1 MRRIQD
7 QYNLD
12 GCLSTL
18 PEIDLAKK
26 LSKLSSK
33 KEYKSEYEKNKHD
46 SAFSKGYTDVLEY
59 KVARDANLMMSNKKY
74 KEDWESDKN
83 TIFYPV
89 TLTPIYETATQ
100 AQKAVSENLYR
111 RDSKNEG
118 SKSHYDPVKTSAYQT
133 AKNQHDYVSDIMYRA
148 EYQKNKGKGYT
159 PLAMTADMAIA
170 NSLRNIMSY
179 KAYTAYA
186 RKLWEHYHLVVP
198 IPQIA
203 VAVET
208 AKMTSDKF
216 YMAHFKKEV
225 YGKSGPADIRN
236 YPELLM
242 ARRVAGLVSQ
252 NAYKKDHHVAKL
264 PYTMSVDAPEFI
276 RAKKA
281 AEGSDILYKKQK
293 GQAIEQ
299 FRGFQT
305 MDPQAHPVVKHKQR
319 VDEMNDQKYKE
330 DWEYDKS
337 CIYYPVHITPG
348 YEAFHKADEAR
359 SDVAYKGDFEK
370 NKAKNRYDVTSTPVY
385 KTLQEISDATSDVKY
400 KEEYEKNKANL
411 TQIEETPEM
420 KLYKDLQPYQSK
432 TKYSAESK
440 NMLKNVNIGPEMQEV
455 AHAVS
460 SQKMASDDT
469 YRQDYNDNVMGK
481 PPNDPSMAYPQYK
494 HMKEV
499 TEKTNPVNYKREAEN
514 IKQHTQIPPDHP
526 DFIRAKQTAKNRSD
540 IEYQK
545 QKKEMIESHRGYQ
558 TMDAQDHPVVQQS
571 NKTAEL
577 MSEKAYK
584 EEWEYDKSCVYYPVH
599 ITPGY
604 EAQAV
609 VGKVQ
614 SDTKYKQ
621 DFEKEKEK
629 NVFDVT
635 KTKGYQESAE
645 VVNVTSQTKYQE
657 AYQKNKHML
666 TQMEETPEMKISKD
680 LHPVQSK
687 KLYAAQ
693 SKQMQ
698 QNVNVGSDLQEI
710 SNAVSKQKL
719 TSNDTYRADYKKN
732 VIGKAPH
739 DVANAYP
746 EYDHLKNV
754 SKQISQREYVQDAE
768 KIKHHH
774 NLPVDYP
781 EFVRAKENAINASD
795 IQYQKQKKET
805 TAAYRG
811 FQTMDSSEHP
821 IVQQGLKAAALM
833 SDKAYREDWEY
844 DKSIVYYPVHITPG
858 YESQAEVAKIQSD
871 KKYKDNFEKEKDKNK
886 FNVTDTEHYKT
897 MKEVDEASSDV
908 NYKKGYEANKNKVTS
923 LEETPEM
930 KLAKDLHPVQSKKLY
945 SDESKKMHKNVN
957 VGSDVQEIA
966 HAMSTQ
972 KMTSKDAYKSDFMK
986 EMVGKP
992 PHNVAEAYPEYKH
1005 LQKVAKEASKMEYIK
1020 EAEKIKHHHNLPLD
1034 YPEFVRAKEN
1044 AKNASDMEY
1053 KKDLRKITDA
1063 YRGFQ
1068 TMDSAD
1074 HPIVQRGIKAAEL
1087 MDDKA
1092 YKEDWEHEKSYV
1104 YYPVHITPGYEA
1116 QAEVSKVQNDAV
1128 YKRDF
1133 EKEKDKN
1140 KYNITNT
1147 ESYHQ
1152 MKETDQATSERNYRA
1167 EYELNKSKFTPLE
1180 ETPEMQAAKQLHPF
1194 QSKSVYTKDS
1204 KDMMKNVNVGSDVQE
1219 IAHAL
1224 STQKLASADKYKEDY
1239 QKEMVGKAP
1248 HDVAQA
1254 YPEYAISKMA
1264 TKLASKTEYAKD
1276 AEKMMHHHNLPLDY
1290 PEFVRAK
1297 ENAKNASQL
1306 QYQKQKGEVIQAYR
1320 GFQTMD
1326 STDHPIVQ
1334 QGMKA
1339 AELMD
1344 SKAYHEDWEYD
1355 KSCIY
1360 YPVHITPEYEA
1371 QVEVGKVQSDVKY
1384 KEGFEKSKE
1393 KNTFTVTDTEAY
1405 KNMKQNDLSS
1415 SEVKYRELY
1424 LKNKGKMIGVEETP
1438 EMKLSKELQPVL
1450 SKTTY
1455 TEQSKQMHKNVNIGS
1470 DLQEIAHAVST
1481 QKLTSEDV
1489 YKEQFKKDVVGKGPN
1504 DPAQAYPEYKHHR
1517 EVSKASSKAEY
1528 VKEAE
1533 KIKHTHNLPLDY
1545 PEFVRA
1551 KENALNAS
1559 DINYQKQ
1566 RKEVIDSYRGFQ
1578 TMDSTEHPIVQQG
1591 IKAAEL
1597 MSDKAYREDWEYD
1610 KSCIY
1615 YPVHIT
1621 PAYESQIEASKIQS
1635 DVKYKED
1642 LKKAAQEGN
1651 KFNITDTEG
1660 YKNMKQTDQMSSDIT
1675 YRAEH
1680 ELNKGKVTQMEETP
1694 EMILSK
1700 ELHPVQ
1706 SKKIYTNESK
1716 KMHQNVNVGRDIQE
1730 IAHAVEAQKVANK
1743 KDYKS
1748 TYEKEMV
1755 GKSPQDSAI
1764 AYPEYKHL
1772 SEVSKATSKANYIR
1786 DAEKMMHTHNL
1797 PLDYPEFVRARD
1809 NAKNASD
1816 IEYQKQRK
1824 QVIDSYRGFQTMD
1837 SQEHPIVQQGMKAAE
1852 LMSDK
1857 LYKEDWEYDKSCI
1870 YYPVHITPG
1879 YESQIEASKLSSDI
1893 QYKNAFEKTKDQNR
1907 FNVTDTEQYK
1917 EMKKMDEIS
1926 SNAKYREE
1934 YEKNKGKNFTEIE
1947 ETPEMKLS
1955 KDLQPILSKKTYTD
1969 KSKKMMKNVTFGSDV
1984 QEIAHAVS
1992 AQKYQSDDV
2001 YRAEYKKEIVGKGPH
2016 DAAKAYPEYEHLK
2029 NVSKLTSKSDY
2040 VKEAE
2045 KIKHHHNLPLDY
2057 PEFVRAKENALN
2069 ASDINYQK
2077 QKKEVIDSY
2086 RGFQTMDS
2094 TEHPIVQQGI
2104 KAAELMSD
2112 KAYREDWEYDKSC
2125 IYFPVHITP
2134 GYEQALEVSKVQSAN
2149 AYTKDN
2155 EKDKSKNKFN
2165 ITDTDMYKTVKDVF
2179 NMSDAKYKEA
2189 YEANRGK
2196 GFTQMAETPEMA
2208 ISKALQ
2214 PLLSHKKYSDESKSV
2229 MQKYNLD
2236 SSVQEIA
2243 HALYS
2248 QKFASKAKY
2257 LDFYKKNVLGT
2268 TTKDPK
2274 AFPEYDHAKEV
2285 SRLTSKSEYVKDAEK
2300 IMHTHNLPLDYP
2312 EFVRAKE
2319 NAKNA
2324 SDLEYKKQRKEVID
2338 SYKGF
2343 QTMDSSEHPIVQQG
2357 IKAAELMSDK
2367 AYRED
2372 WEYDKSC
2379 IYYPV
2384 HITPGYEQA
2393 LEVSKVQSD
2402 IAYKKQHTADKSKNK
2417 YEVTNTEIYKTVKDA
2432 AKQSETEYRK
2442 EHLLNKGKGHTQMA
2456 ETPEMT
2462 IAKAVQPLLSAKWY
2476 ADAAKQTMQ
2485 MYNLDS
2491 SVQSIA
2497 HALQS
2502 QKDTSSSRYIEDFKK
2517 NIVGKAPTDLAKSYP
2532 EYEHLRN
2539 VTKLTSK
2546 KEYLKDAEKMMH
2558 QHHLPLDYPV
2568 FVNAKEVAK
2577 NASDIHYKKQRKEV
2591 IDSYRGFQTM
2601 DSTEHPVVVHGIKAA
2616 DLISERKY
2624 KEDYLADCDLIYY
2637 PVHLTPGYEA
2647 AINANKFS
2655 SEVEY
2660 RRKSAKDSDK
2670 NKYLYTETERYKTDK
2685 ILDDLKDFNYK
2696 VPNVKFTAME
2706 RTPEMELSSL
2716 VKDYLSDSTYQKQ
2729 ARKMFDK
2736 YNLNIDEQRLAH
2748 ALSTNEMASQIKYQ
2762 KDFKDNMIGKA
2773 AADVKIA
2780 HPEYE
2785 HLRAVSKLTSK
2796 SEYIKDAEKILHHHN
2811 LPLDYPEFVR
2821 AKETAKNASDIH
2833 YQKQR
2838 KEVIDSYR
2846 GFQTM
2851 DSRDHPVVQ
2860 QGIKAADLM
2869 SDAKYKED
2877 YLADRDLI
2885 YYPVHLTPG
2894 YESAVNASKY
2904 QSETLYREQ
2913 HQKSKSDVHFNPV
2926 ETDLYKVAKETQEA
2940 VNDIKYRDAALERL
2954 SKELT
2959 SLAETPEMVVSRTLK
2974 PLTSH
2979 KLYTDRAK
2987 ELMNKYHLDVEVP
3000 EIAQALFATQIQSK
3014 KRYREQYD
3022 KEQKGSAPHNIA
3034 LSYPECDHARKVGK
3048 LTSKKEYMKEG
3059 EEIKHQFTLPADAPE
3074 LVRAKEAADNAS
3086 DIKYK
3091 KQMPEIQKAYRGFQ
3105 TMDTKDHPAIQQ
3117 SNRAAEQSD
3126 IKYKEDYLIERSYIY
3141 FPVHLTPGY
3150 EVVQASAATADVNY
3164 TQKHKNEKSLNR
3176 FNVTETDQYKNVQ
3189 DQRKYMDDTMY
3200 KKDLENLTKDFTPI
3214 ADSLQQVHLNSMQ
3227 GLLSQK
3233 QYADAAKRSLDKY
3246 NLNIDEIQIAHAV
3259 ASAPLASN
3267 AAYLSEYKTELV
3279 GKPRSQAGM
3288 DTYPE
3293 YVNAEKVS
3301 KLTSKKV
3308 YTKDG
3313 DELRHQFTMPVDT
3326 PELNRAKEAAK
3337 NASDLIYKKQRGEVI
3352 SAFRGFQTMDSKDHP
3367 VVQQGIKAADLISDA
3382 KYKEDYMIDRNLI
3395 YYPVHITPGYESA
3408 LKASQFNSDVNYH
3421 KSAKQNLGDVHYN
3434 LTTTDAYKDMK
3445 ELGKLSDVTYKQD
3458 LSTLTFTPIVD
3469 APTMQQAKSAQA
3481 LTSYWFY
3488 KDQAKKMMDKYN
3500 LTVDD
3505 QQSTHALYASKLY
3518 SDVLYK
3524 DKYEKEVKGKT
3535 SAVTMESYPE
3545 HQHAIKANKYLSQTE
3560 YTKEAEDTKH
3570 HYTLPVDMPSIKHAR
3585 EVAEM
3590 QSNINYVK
3598 SRKEVIDSFRGFQT
3612 MDSKSHPV
3620 VQHGIRAADLISER
3634 KYKEDYMEDR
3644 NLIYYPVHLT
3654 PGYESYTN
3662 ASKFASDVD
3671 YKKKHRKQL
3680 ASYHNFP
3687 AEKTPGY
3694 ISAREHDQLTNDATY
3709 RQKNVDFTVVPDL
3722 NETRLFKEVQPL
3734 VSQKLYKNKAKE
3746 LMGKYHLTADIPE
3759 IAHALYMTDVASP
3772 LVYRSIYEKDLRGK
3786 SAQGLEK
3793 SEYFAQIKKASEL
3806 ASNKNY
3812 SKDRDALRNQ
3822 YTLDASVPSF
3832 EQAKIAGKQASDI
3845 EYKKGLLE
3853 TREKGTCYHKMAMK
3867 EIPAYQKAIDCA
3879 INFSDH
3885 KYREDYEDM
3894 KKYIYFPYHI
3904 TPQYEKY
3911 SEASKL
3917 LSSNEYAKDLK
3928 KNLQLL
3934 RYNYNEVPG
3943 YLHQKALMDLISSQK
3958 DKQALKELHATGFTS
3973 IADDA
3978 FQEHVSGVQKRISNN
3993 LYKLDAKKV
4002 MDQYHITADL
4012 PDIKLATYASKLAS
4026 QNIYKA
4032 DYESAK
4038 GTAGKL
4044 DLEMPTFKLA
4054 KRVKDLVSD
4063 NVYKQGAEEEKHRYS
4078 LVPDRPD
4085 FVHSMEVGRN
4095 VSDNL
4100 YKKKGK
4106 EESSKCQAYQHLP
4119 AKDHR
4124 DVAHAI
4130 KIRDIISDSKYKEE
4144 YNELRN
4150 IIYFPVH
4157 LTTGYEAAVN
4167 ANKFASDATYKA
4179 KWRANRYKNEFKV
4192 NETEVY
4198 KHDRSMQ
4205 EKISDIAYRAKYKSE
4220 LGKSPYITDTPDWC
4234 HQRDMK
4240 TLYSDIS
4247 YRSGAKEIM
4256 DKYNLLSDEPRI
4268 KQALFATALASEKR
4282 YRHEYDME
4290 KGKGASNL
4298 HETPQMKQ
4306 QLQATTL
4313 LSEKPYKK
4321 DAQQMLSKVRLPED
4335 TTAIKHAASVGK
4347 LVSENV
4353 YKKEGTQ
4360 NELQGYKKLRV
4371 KDNYAQKFFED
4382 NKDIYSEVQYKKE
4395 FNEQKGHNI
4404 PVVETPESIRV
4415 KNQQKFLS
4423 DAVYKKDLEKEI
4435 RGQGLTTDSTPQIAH
4450 AKLAGELQSQLHY
4463 KTGLEDIYRWQSGE
4477 AINTPTALKNK
4488 ENKDIISENKYKEAY
4503 ESEKGKGCDV
4513 VTPAIAH
4520 AQEITTLTSDNKYKE
4535 KYEEAKGDKTCFS
4548 TMESTPQ
4555 TDHARDIGAK
4565 VSSNKYKEQHEK
4577 EDIGKS
4583 AELKDSVLLQSNLKT
4598 TELQS
4603 NLKYGKQADEAIEQ
4617 YKGYFHHINET
4628 PSMKH
4633 TQKVRDLLSR
4643 FKYRAEYENDKTII
4657 YFPYFLTPQY
4667 ESQKKA
4673 SELLSDNIY
4682 KSKAEKERG
4691 NIHIPVDTPSL
4702 VHAKEAD
4709 ALLSDLIYKKDYE
4722 QQRGKGI
4729 TLRSLDDLPLLLH
4742 SKKMQRLVSENKY
4755 KAKSNEIKDKY
4766 HLDVTT
4772 PQMMNAKKANKLA
4785 SINAYKDQYEKEK
4798 GQPYNVPDSFEM
4810 NHLKHLPDQF
4820 SDTKYKQDLIVSRG
4834 KVIQT
4839 EDTPWLTSFQQA
4851 QDYVSNIKYG
4861 KKPFDLKSRYQPD
4874 KFNAHIK
4881 KVTENISD
4889 QKYHEDFEEYFRGN
4903 LIPVPDH
4910 PELQQVLRNSKLI
4923 SNKNYKDKARKDLQ
4937 HYILVPDTPEFQ
4949 RLKEAANYL
4958 SDITY
4963 KEEGDKIRN
4972 QYTIVADTPAI
4983 INAKESQALTSEQAY
4998 RKDAKQKMATEYMI
5012 PAEGTPTI
5020 QQQRY
5025 ATTLASDKDYKEKGE
5040 EIKHQPWAYSK
5051 LQETR
5056 DTKHAKDM
5064 GRLASDISYK
5074 SSAKKELQ
5082 HIHPSAETPWLT
5094 KAKEVMDNVSETKY
5108 KAKDKDLHQKY
5119 RMREGDD
5126 RFIKHALEVRDKISD
5141 VKYKEQYMKDIGICW
5156 CLPSE
5161 MSIDHAI
5168 KANELASDNQYKKQ
5182 AQKLKGKYHITTDTP
5197 EYERLRKLK
5206 DEMSE
5211 TQYRDELK
5219 KFTALAATP
5228 EMQHA
5233 TKVSSLVSKNKYKE
5247 DHEKSKGHYT
5257 VLKNDP
5263 KIAHDQQVNKQLSDV
5278 AYKKDIKKMKKDG
5291 YTFLADAPD
5300 MEHNKKV
5307 QKNISNTEYK
5317 REAKEHSD
5325 FTVLEETPEV
5335 KHALDTAKMQSNL
5348 HYKQKVQ
5355 GKDIALLQTPHMKHV
5370 MNANKLQSDLKYKEV
5385 YNNDLKGKGW
5395 RFTQDTPTQRHVES
5409 IGKVQSDYKYRKNYK
5424 DNVGKGFTVV
5434 TDRPDLVHATN
5445 IKDVVS
5451 DYEYKRR
5458 HRDMVGKGY
5467 TFVADNPGIV
5477 HAEEANILQS
5487 ELRYRRNYDKSKGKG
5502 WQSEDSPAHG
5512 HFKEAQKLVDNI
5524 DYKKSAQEINARGT
5538 GASME
5543 VTPSQLHH
5551 KRAAEILDNRKYKSD
5566 YEQNIKGRGMN
5577 MDMVNTPSMDHIRRA
5592 EAIKSDINY
5601 KSQYQE
5607 NMRGRPTAVMDA
5619 PHILHAQQASQLISD
5634 NKYKADYHNNIRG
5647 KAHSMTF
5654 TPEMERVCETQK
5666 MMSQNAYKSD
5676 AEEHRS
5682 NYSAPILDT
5691 PEWRRIKQNTKNFS
5705 TIKYQE
5711 DRSKLRG
5718 QATQVTDDP
5727 QMRRA
5732 LQAAKIASDVEYK
5745 KTREKSEEM
5754 EKRRQQLVAEQQ
5766 QKNRTKL
5773 QTTLRTSQV
5782 APAKHPAFSQRNV
5795 VRHGPVKRW
5804 RRQPGSI
5811 FDYDPSEYETEQEY
5825 EDGIAF
5831 QRKTEA
5837 ISRPYHTDTEADFVK
5852 NINWKSNTMDNKLT
5866 PWTDY
5871 IAGKAYKPVHAP
5883 GSVLDY
5889 DPVSR
5894 MQQMHV
5900 SDKQK
5905 EFIQEPA
5912 PVHVSPPSSPIKQQP
5927 QVQKQ
5932 EPVKAPEPEPVKVEP
5947 TPKEPEQ
5954 SADVIEELVRKGD
5967 GHVYQAMY
5975 DYAAQDDDEVTFMD
5989 GDVIINAQKIDD
6001 GWMFGT
6007 VERTGQTGMLP
6018 SNYVSVVQ

>member
-370 NKAKNRYDVTSTPVY
+370 NKAKNRYDVTSTPIY

-680 LHPVQSK
+680 LHHIQSK

-698 QNVNVGSDLQEI
+698 QKVNVGSDLQEI

-719 TSNDTYRADYKKN
+719 TSNDTYRTDYKKN

-886 FNVTDTEHYKT
+886 FNITDTEHYKT

-1133 EKEKDKN
+1133 EREKDKN

-1254 YPEYAISKMA
+1254 YPEYEISKMA

-1306 QYQKQKGEVIQAYR
+1306 QYQRQKGEVIQAYR

-1706 SKKIYTNESK
+1706 SKKIYTDESK

-2300 IMHTHNLPLDYP
+2300 IMHTHNIPLDYP

-2319 NAKNA
+2319 N
-2324 SDLEYKKQRKEVID
+2324 
-2338 SYKGF
+2338 
-2343 QTMDSSEHPIVQQG
+2343 
-2357 IKAAELMSDK
+2357 
-2367 AYRED
+2367 
-2372 WEYDKSC
+2372 
-2379 IYYPV
+2379 
-2384 HITPGYEQA
+2384 
-2393 LEVSKVQSD
+2393 
-2402 IAYKKQHTADKSKNK
+2402 
-2417 YEVTNTEIYKTVKDA
+2417 
-2432 AKQSETEYRK
+2432 
-2442 EHLLNKGKGHTQMA
+2442 
-2456 ETPEMT
+2456 
-2462 IAKAVQPLLSAKWY
+2462 
-2476 ADAAKQTMQ
+2476 
-2485 MYNLDS
+2485 
-2491 SVQSIA
+2491 
-2497 HALQS
+2497 
-2502 QKDTSSSRYIEDFKK
+2502 
-2517 NIVGKAPTDLAKSYP
+2517 
-2532 EYEHLRN
+2532 
-2539 VTKLTSK
+2539 
-2546 KEYLKDAEKMMH
+2546 
-2558 QHHLPLDYPV
+2558 
-2568 FVNAKEVAK
+2568 
-2577 NASDIHYKKQRKEV
+2577 
-2591 IDSYRGFQTM
+2591 
-2601 DSTEHPVVVHGIKAA
+2601 
-2616 DLISERKY
+2616 
-2624 KEDYLADCDLIYY
+2624 
-2637 PVHLTPGYEA
+2637 
-2647 AINANKFS
+2647 
-2655 SEVEY
+2655 
-2660 RRKSAKDSDK
+2660 
-2670 NKYLYTETERYKTDK
+2670 
-2685 ILDDLKDFNYK
+2685 
-2696 VPNVKFTAME
+2696 
-2706 RTPEMELSSL
+2706 
-2716 VKDYLSDSTYQKQ
+2716 
-2729 ARKMFDK
+2729 
-2736 YNLNIDEQRLAH
+2736 
-2748 ALSTNEMASQIKYQ
+2748 
-2762 KDFKDNMIGKA
+2762 
-2773 AADVKIA
+2773 
-2780 HPEYE
+2780 
-2785 HLRAVSKLTSK
+2785 
-2796 SEYIKDAEKILHHHN
+2796 
-2811 LPLDYPEFVR
+2811 
-2821 AKETAKNASDIH
+2821 
-2833 YQKQR
+2833 
-2838 KEVIDSYR
+2838 
-2846 GFQTM
+2846 
-2851 DSRDHPVVQ
+2851 
-2860 QGIKAADLM
+2860 
-2869 SDAKYKED
+2869 
-2877 YLADRDLI
+2877 
-2885 YYPVHLTPG
+2885 
-2894 YESAVNASKY
+2894 
-2904 QSETLYREQ
+2904 
-2913 HQKSKSDVHFNPV
+2913 
-2926 ETDLYKVAKETQEA
+2926 
-2940 VNDIKYRDAALERL
+2940 
-2954 SKELT
+2954 
-2959 SLAETPEMVVSRTLK
+2959 
-2974 PLTSH
+2974 
-2979 KLYTDRAK
+2979 
-2987 ELMNKYHLDVEVP
+2987 
-3000 EIAQALFATQIQSK
+3000 
-3014 KRYREQYD
+3014 
-3022 KEQKGSAPHNIA
+3022 
-3034 LSYPECDHARKVGK
+3034 
-3048 LTSKKEYMKEG
+3048 
-3059 EEIKHQFTLPADAPE
+3059 
-3074 LVRAKEAADNAS
+3074 
-3086 DIKYK
+3086 
-3091 KQMPEIQKAYRGFQ
+3091 
-3105 TMDTKDHPAIQQ
+3105 
-3117 SNRAAEQSD
+3117 
-3126 IKYKEDYLIERSYIY
+3126 
-3141 FPVHLTPGY
+3141 
-3150 EVVQASAATADVNY
+3150 
-3164 TQKHKNEKSLNR
+3164 
-3176 FNVTETDQYKNVQ
+3176 
-3189 DQRKYMDDTMY
+3189 
-3200 KKDLENLTKDFTPI
+3200 
-3214 ADSLQQVHLNSMQ
+3214 
-3227 GLLSQK
+3227 
-3233 QYADAAKRSLDKY
+3233 
-3246 NLNIDEIQIAHAV
+3246 
-3259 ASAPLASN
+3259 
-3267 AAYLSEYKTELV
+3267 
-3279 GKPRSQAGM
+3279 
-3288 DTYPE
+3288 
-3293 YVNAEKVS
+3293 
-3301 KLTSKKV
+3301 
-3308 YTKDG
+3308 
-3313 DELRHQFTMPVDT
+3313 
-3326 PELNRAKEAAK
+3326 AK

-3524 DKYEKEVKGKT
+3524 DKYEKEIKGKT
-3535 SAVTMESYPE
+3535 TAVTMESYPE

-3620 VQHGIRAADLISER
+3620 VQHGIKAADLISER

-3772 LVYRSIYEKDLRGK
+3772 LVYRSIYEKDLKGK

-3812 SKDRDALRNQ
+3812 PKDRDALRNQ

-3853 TREKGTCYHKMAMK
+3853 AREKGTCYHKMAMK

-4798 GQPYNVPDSFEM
+4798 GQPYNVTDSFEM

-5278 AYKKDIKKMKKDG
+5278 AYKKDIKKMKEDG

-5300 MEHNKKV
+5300 MEHNKKL

-5705 TIKYQE
+5705 TVKYKDNSSIGRSINVLDTPEFRTAKRNKENFSQIKYQE

-5905 EFIQEPA
+5905 EEPA

-6018 SNYVSVVQ
+6018 SNYVSVAQ

>member
-370 NKAKNRYDVTSTPVY
+370 NKAKNRYDVTSTPIY

-680 LHPVQSK
+680 LHHIQSK

-698 QNVNVGSDLQEI
+698 QKVNVGSDLQEI

-719 TSNDTYRADYKKN
+719 TSNDTYRTDYKKN

-886 FNVTDTEHYKT
+886 FNITDTEHYKT

-1133 EKEKDKN
+1133 EREKDKN

-1254 YPEYAISKMA
+1254 YPEYEISKMA

-1306 QYQKQKGEVIQAYR
+1306 QYQRQKGEVIQAYR

-1566 RKEVIDSYRGFQ
+1566 
-1578 TMDSTEHPIVQQG
+1578 
-1591 IKAAEL
+1591 
-1597 MSDKAYREDWEYD
+1597 
-1610 KSCIY
+1610 
-1615 YPVHIT
+1615 
-1621 PAYESQIEASKIQS
+1621 
-1635 DVKYKED
+1635 
-1642 LKKAAQEGN
+1642 
-1651 KFNITDTEG
+1651 
-1660 YKNMKQTDQMSSDIT
+1660 
-1675 YRAEH
+1675 
-1680 ELNKGKVTQMEETP
+1680 
-1694 EMILSK
+1694 
-1700 ELHPVQ
+1700 
-1706 SKKIYTNESK
+1706 
-1716 KMHQNVNVGRDIQE
+1716 
-1730 IAHAVEAQKVANK
+1730 
-1743 KDYKS
+1743 
-1748 TYEKEMV
+1748 
-1755 GKSPQDSAI
+1755 
-1764 AYPEYKHL
+1764 
-1772 SEVSKATSKANYIR
+1772 
-1786 DAEKMMHTHNL
+1786 
-1797 PLDYPEFVRARD
+1797 
-1809 NAKNASD
+1809 
-1816 IEYQKQRK
+1816 
-1824 QVIDSYRGFQTMD
+1824 
-1837 SQEHPIVQQGMKAAE
+1837 
-1852 LMSDK
+1852 
-1857 LYKEDWEYDKSCI
+1857 
-1870 YYPVHITPG
+1870 
-1879 YESQIEASKLSSDI
+1879 
-1893 QYKNAFEKTKDQNR
+1893 
-1907 FNVTDTEQYK
+1907 
-1917 EMKKMDEIS
+1917 
-1926 SNAKYREE
+1926 
-1934 YEKNKGKNFTEIE
+1934 
-1947 ETPEMKLS
+1947 
-1955 KDLQPILSKKTYTD
+1955 
-1969 KSKKMMKNVTFGSDV
+1969 
-1984 QEIAHAVS
+1984 
-1992 AQKYQSDDV
+1992 
-2001 YRAEYKKEIVGKGPH
+2001 
-2016 DAAKAYPEYEHLK
+2016 
-2029 NVSKLTSKSDY
+2029 
-2040 VKEAE
+2040 
-2045 KIKHHHNLPLDY
+2045 
-2057 PEFVRAKENALN
+2057 
-2069 ASDINYQK
+2069 
-2077 QKKEVIDSY
+2077 KKEVIDSY

-2300 IMHTHNLPLDYP
+2300 IMHTHNIPLDYP

-2343 QTMDSSEHPIVQQG
+2343 QTMDSSDHPIVQQG

-3189 DQRKYMDDTMY
+3189 DQRKYMDDNMY

-3524 DKYEKEVKGKT
+3524 DKYEKEIKGKT
-3535 SAVTMESYPE
+3535 TAVTMESYPE

-3620 VQHGIRAADLISER
+3620 VQHGIKAADLISER

-3772 LVYRSIYEKDLRGK
+3772 LVYRSIYEKDLKGK

-3812 SKDRDALRNQ
+3812 PKDRDALRNQ

-3853 TREKGTCYHKMAMK
+3853 AREKGTCYHKMAMK

-4798 GQPYNVPDSFEM
+4798 GQPYNVTDSFEM

-5278 AYKKDIKKMKKDG
+5278 AYKKDIKKMKEDG

-5300 MEHNKKV
+5300 MEHNKKL

-5705 TIKYQE
+5705 TVKYKDNSSIGRSINVLDTPEFRTAKRNKENFSQIKYQE

-5905 EFIQEPA
+5905 EEPA

-6018 SNYVSVVQ
+6018 SNYVSVAQ